1 MNFYT
6 CIIGTELLNGRRG
19 DAHFAFVNH
28 ELLKRGWSHKSS
40 FIIDDD
46 PSHIARVFSLIKSDP
61 QSVMFCFGGIGSTPD
76 DYTREVAAKVFSRG
90 KMSVHPDA
98 LTLIVEK
105 FGDEAYP
112 YRVKMANL
120 PSGAALLP
128 NPVNNVPGF
137 SVEDRFFF
145 VPGFPQMA
153 HPMVTYALDRHYKE
167 GEGIHRLTL
176 TAYVSENDLI
186 PLMEE
191 VSSDVAL
198 SSLPFMAGE
207 LRRTAISLCGHD
219 AYQVKEAFIKFQEG
233 LNALRIPHTIGDHL
247 S

>member
-1 MNFYT
+1 VNFYT
-6 CIIGTELLNGRRG
+6 CIIGTELLNGRRS
-19 DAHFAFVNH
+19 DAHFAFVNQ
-28 ELLKRGWSHKSS
+28 ELLRRGWSHKSS

-46 PSHIARVFSLIKSDP
+46 PDHIARVFSLVKSDP
-61 QSVMFCFGGIGSTPD
+61 HSVMFCFGGIGSTPD
-76 DYTREVAAKVFSRG
+76 DYTREVAAKVFTRG
-90 KMSVHPDA
+90 KMRVHPDA
-98 LTLIVEK
+98 LALIVER

-120 PSGAALLP
+120 PSGASLLP

-153 HPMVTYALDRHYKE
+153 HPMITYALENFYKE
-167 GEGIHRLTL
+167 GMGVCRMTL

-191 VSSDVAL
+191 VNDTVSL

-207 LRRTAISLCGHD
+207 LRRTVISLSSTNSD
-219 AYQVKEAFIKFQEG
+219 EVKASFSKFQEG
-233 LNALRIPHTIGDHL
+233 LNALRIPFSVGDHL